1 MNKKI
6 SSPESLKNLLLRLFG
21 DTNISNHT
29 EKSEKEWRNT
39 FLKILKELDSYLK
52 ENIETDELHTL
63 MIHSGLFS
71 AHMHI
76 EENENF
82 DQALLGYI
90 EGIIRFSLS
99 ILGDLP
105 NHSKRKGGRKKADH
119 YELNRLR
126 KLHYS
131 QSSSQ
136 KYYTLILAYKGGFG
150 LGTNPET
157 AMMNFRNQYGYKKD
171 YNDFL
176 KWYRK
181 NYPSDYAKV
190 F

>member
-1 MNKKI
+1 M
-6 SSPESLKNLLLRLFG
+6 SSKVTAPESLKNLLLRLFG
-21 DTNISNHT
+21 DIKISNNT
-29 EKSEKEWRNT
+29 EKTEKEWRDI
-39 FLKILKELDSYLK
+39 FLKILNELDNYLR
-52 ENIETDELHTL
+52 ENIETDELHIL
-63 MIHSGLFS
+63 MIHSGLAS
-71 AHMHI
+71 AHRHI

-82 DQALLGYI
+82 DQALLGYL
-90 EGIIRFSLS
+90 EGLIRFSLS

-105 NHSKRKGGRKKADH
+105 NHSKRKGGRKKDDH

-131 QSSSQ
+131 QSPSQ

-150 LGTNPET
+150 LKTNPET

-181 NYPSDYAKV
+181 NYSSDYAKV